1 MMTRRKASAVGH
13 DNLDRWLLTYADM
26 ITLLTAFFIM
36 LYAMSV
42 MSRGK
47 FVQIASS
54 VRGGF
59 GGGVTE
65 GGNGILPSGKIQ
77 SAHSGEA
84 TDVAYQHYRSAVQ
97 DLNKFVEQQKLK
109 GVANVRSD
117 ERGVIISLLSDGM
130 LFQRGGAGLQPG
142 SDELLHHVTDIIGTL
157 PNHIQVEG
165 HTCDLPIHTLQF
177 PSNWELSTSRAG
189 TILRYFTEQA
199 GLPAIRFSA
208 AGYADTRPLVSNTS
222 EERRARN
229 RRVDIVILKTEAQ
242 READLLRQGE
252 IRRVRS
258 GTDQSASPDSSSS
271 SSGNERT
278 HSPDAPTDSSGS
290 TTSGQVTEP

>member
-1 MMTRRKASAVGH
+1 MMTRRKVHAPGH

-65 GGNGILPSGKIQ
+65 GGNGILPNGKTQ
-77 SAHSGEA
+77 AAHSGDA
-84 TDVAYQHYRSAVQ
+84 AGASYQHYQNAVQ
-97 DLNKFVEQQKLK
+97 DLNNFVEQQKLK
-109 GVANVRSD
+109 GAVNIRSD

-130 LFQRGGAGLQPG
+130 LFQRGTAGLQPG
-142 SDELLHHVTDIIGTL
+142 SGELLRHVTDIIGTL

-165 HTCDLPIHTLQF
+165 HTCDLPIHTAQF

-199 GLPAIRFSA
+199 GLPATRFSA

-242 READLLRQGE
+242 RESELMRQSE

-258 GTDQSASPDSSSS
+258 GTDQNAVPDASSSS
-271 SSGNERT
+271 PGNAGA

-290 TTSGQVTEP
+290 ATSGQVIEP